1 VQGNGR
7 HVLIDVGSGDTLGPE
22 TGWLAA
28 NLAAAHTEPADIDHV
43 LLTHLHPDHAGGL
56 ISPDGQPVFPRATVH
71 AARADAEHW
80 FDPVE
85 AAAAAGLQR
94 FVFETAA
101 RVLAPYRDTGRFVT
115 FENGAEAV
123 PGVRT
128 VNLRGHTPGHTATS
142 SARVMRRCCSGAIS
156 STTTPC
162 SCDSHTCQQRLTR
175 MKTPQLSL
183 GAASC
188 SSHRRTDGGWAPP
201 TCPSRVWAMFAPT
214 PIATRGCRS
223 PTHRSRNRPL
233 IRDASISDARH
244 RSKRRWLPSPAV

>member
-94 FVFETAA
+94 FVYETAA
-101 RVLAPYRDTGRFVT
+101 RVLAPYRDTGRPHRLPLRRGDET
-115 FENGAEAV
+115 GAV
-123 PGVRT
+123 LGRYRPQ
-128 VNLRGHTPGHTATS
+128 P
-142 SARVMRRCCSGAIS
+142 RR
-156 STTTPC
+156 
-162 SCDSHTCQQRLTR
+162 
-175 MKTPQLSL
+175 
-183 GAASC
+183 AA
-188 SSHRRTDGGWAPP
+188 A
-201 TCPSRVWAMFAPT
+201 T
-214 PIATRGCRS
+214 PIRVNSGC
-223 PTHRSRNRPL
+223 HG
-233 IRDASISDARH
+233 
-244 RSKRRWLPSPAV
+244 